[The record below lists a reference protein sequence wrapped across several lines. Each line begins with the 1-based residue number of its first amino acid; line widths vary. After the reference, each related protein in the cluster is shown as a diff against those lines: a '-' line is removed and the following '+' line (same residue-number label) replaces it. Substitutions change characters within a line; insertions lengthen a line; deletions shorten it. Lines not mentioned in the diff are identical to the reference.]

1 MAMASWQAR
10 AAALTVKWRVRP
22 ALGDMSDLQRVRAVF
37 GSTLPPPRGVRFT
50 PATLGGVAG
59 EWVDATRPP
68 PADAPVLMYV
78 HGGGFIGGSPVTHRP
93 VTAAFARRG
102 MRVFVPDY
110 RLAPEHP
117 FPAALDD
124 CVAAWRAFAAAHPG
138 RRLVIAGD
146 SAGGN
151 LALALMLALR
161 AQGGRLPDAA
171 ALFSPSTDL
180 NGDSESL
187 LANSGRDPMFHGP
200 ALEHLARA
208 YLGPHGDPANP
219 LISPVRG
226 DLAGLPPLL
235 LHVGADEV
243 LRDDGLRFAAKA
255 RAAGVRVELVVWSVV
270 PHAWQLVGSVPEARR
285 SLDAA
290 ARFLK
295 EAAGDDR
302 PEHVDTIIVGA
313 GLSGLGTAAHLQDR
327 CPGHH
332 FTILEGRAA
341 LGGTWD
347 LFRYPGVRSD
357 SDMYTLGYGF
367 RPWKDPQAIAP
378 GPAIRRYIAETAAER
393 GLDRQVRFGH
403 RVVGADWSSADAR
416 WMLTIERDTPTG
428 PQRVQMS
435 CRYLLA
441 CCGYYRYDT
450 GHDPE
455 FAGRADFRGTVV
467 HPQFWPEGLDWT
479 GKRVVV
485 IGSGATAVTIVPEMA
500 RKAAQVTML
509 QRSPSYF
516 LPLPALDPVAGA
528 LGRVLPAALAYRLV
542 RAKNIV
548 GAWLLYKLSRRWP
561 RQMRSFFIGFARR
574 ALGPAYDIGT
584 HFTPH
589 YGPWDQR
596 LCIIPNGDLFR
607 AVRSKGAEV
616 VTDTI
621 ERFTERGLRLA
632 SGRELEADIVVTA
645 TGLKLTALGAM
656 AVSVDG
662 RPVDLAQTFAYKAQM
677 LSGVPNLVY
686 TFGYTNT
693 SWTLKADLT
702 AAWTCRLLRYMDRRG
717 YAVATPVAEP
727 GIEPR
732 AFLDLSA
739 GYVQRSAAELPKQG
753 TRGPWRITQ
762 DYLRDVATLRFGRIA
777 DRSLKFERAPVP
789 AAAPAPQAPPTPA
802 GAHAPGP
809 AS

>member
-1 MAMASWQAR
+1 MASWQAR

-22 ALGDMSDLQRVRAVF
+22 ALGDMSDLLRVRAVF
-37 GSTLPPPRGVRFT
+37 GSALPPPRGVRFT
-50 PATLGGVAG
+50 PDTVGGIAG
-59 EWVDATRPP
+59 EWVESLRPHATDGP
-68 PADAPVLMYV
+68 LLLYV

-102 MRVFVPDY
+102 LRVFVPEY

-124 CVAAWRAFAAAHPG
+124 VLAAWRGFAAAHPG
-138 RRLVIAGD
+138 RRLVVAGD

-151 LALALMLALR
+151 LALAMMLALR
-161 AQGGRLPDAA
+161 DAGDRLPDAA

-187 LANSGRDPMFHGP
+187 LANTGRDPMFHGP

-208 YLGPHGDPANP
+208 YLGPRGDPANP

-226 DLAGLPPLL
+226 QLAGLPPLL

-270 PHAWQLVGSVPEARR
+270 PHAWQLVGTVPEARR
-285 SLDAA
+285 SVDAA
-290 ARFLK
+290 TRFLR
-295 EAAGDDR
+295 EATAGGI
-302 PEHVDTIIVGA
+302 EHVDTVIVGA

-332 FTILEGRAA
+332 YTILEGRQAM
-341 LGGTWD
+341 GGTWD

-367 RPWKDPQAIAP
+367 RPWKEPQAIAP

-393 GLDRQVRFGH
+393 GIDRQVRFGH
-403 RVVGADWSSADAR
+403 RVVRADWSSPDAR
-416 WMLTIERDTPTG
+416 WTLAIERDTPAG
-428 PQRVQMS
+428 PERMQMS

-455 FAGRADFRGTVV
+455 FAGREDFRGTIV
-467 HPQFWPEGLDWT
+467 HPQFWPESLDWT

-485 IGSGATAVTIVPEMA
+485 IGSGATAVTIVPVMA
-500 RKAAQVTML
+500 QEAAKVTML

-516 LPLPALDPVAGA
+516 LPLPARDPIAGA
-528 LGRVLPAALAYRLV
+528 LGRVLPARLAYRLV
-542 RAKNIV
+542 RTKNIL

-561 RQMRSFFIGFARR
+561 ERMRAFFTGFARR
-574 ALGPAYDIGT
+574 ALGPGHDVET
-584 HFTPH
+584 HFNPA
-589 YGPWDQR
+589 YAPWDQR
-596 LCIIPNGDLFR
+596 LCIIPDGDLFA
-607 AVRSKGAEV
+607 AVRSGRADV

-621 ERFTERGLRLA
+621 ARFTERGLRLA

-656 AVSVDG
+656 AVHVDG
-662 RPVDLAQTFAYKAQM
+662 RPVDLARTMAYKAQM

-702 AAWTCRLLRYMDRRG
+702 AAWTCRLLHYMDRHG
-717 YAVATPVAEP
+717 YAVATPTADP
-727 GIEPR
+727 GVEPR
-732 AFLDLSA
+732 PFLDLSS
-739 GYVQRSAAELPKQG
+739 GYIQRASAELPKQG
-753 TRGPWRITQ
+753 TRGPWRVSQ
-762 DYLRDVATLRFGRIA
+762 DYLRDVLTLRYGRLA
-777 DRSLKFERAPVP
+777 DGTLRFERAP
-789 AAAPAPQAPPTPA
+789 APAPQPLVQPA
-802 GAHAPGP
+802 GAHAPGR
-809 AS
+809 AN